1 MKNIVEMTVDNVGSM
16 TKSGA
21 KCVLK
26 GEKEINGYIAK
37 FSLVVSCEEFGLFDE
52 MNISKE
58 DCLIDMVLKDP
69 DQKKLDSF
77 GEKEVEVEIVEAVE

>member
-1 MKNIVEMTVDNVGSM
+1 MKPNTTEMKVDNVGSM

-37 FSLVVSCEEFGLFDE
+37 FSLVVTCEEFGVFNEL
-52 MNISKE
+52 NISEE
-58 DCLIDMVLKDP
+58 DCMIDMVLKDP
-69 DQKKLDSF
+69 EQKKLDSF
-77 GEKEVEVEIVEAVE
+77 GEEEVEIVEAVE